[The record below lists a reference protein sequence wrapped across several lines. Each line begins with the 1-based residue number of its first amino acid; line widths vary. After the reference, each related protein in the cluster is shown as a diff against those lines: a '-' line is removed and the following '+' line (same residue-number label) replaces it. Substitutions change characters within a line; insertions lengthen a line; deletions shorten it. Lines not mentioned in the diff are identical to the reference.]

1 MMYYDVLMGNLS
13 IVPNTAWNS
22 IQTKYFA
29 RMNTIGHQRIV
40 QNISLFLYTILLEDI
55 E

>member
-1 MMYYDVLMGNLS
+1 MMGNLS
-13 IVPNTAWNS
+13 IVPSTTWNS
-22 IQTKYFA
+22 IQMKYFA

-40 QNISLFLYTILLEDI
+40 QNISLFLYDTILLEDI